1 MLIYNVTTKVSHGI
15 NEDWL
20 KWMKEEHIPK
30 ILATGMFTD
39 HRMVRV
45 LETDDSEGVTYAV
58 QYFCDNWE
66 QYAEYIKRFA
76 PDLRQKAVDRWG
88 NQIVSFRT
96 LMEVIN

>member
-15 NEDWL
+15 NEAWL
-20 KWMKEEHIPK
+20 EWMKKEHIPK
-30 ILATGMFTD
+30 ILSTGMFTD
-39 HRMVRV
+39 HRMVRI
-45 LETDDSEGVTYAV
+45 LETDDSDGATYAV
-58 QYFCDNWE
+58 QYFCNNWE

-88 NQIVSFRT
+88 DQIASFRT

>member
-1 MLIYNVTTKVSHGI
+1 
-15 NEDWL
+15 
-20 KWMKEEHIPK
+20 
-30 ILATGMFTD
+30 
-39 HRMVRV
+39 MVRV

-58 QYFCDNWE
+58 QYFCNNWE

-88 NQIVSFRT
+88 DQIASFRT

>member
-15 NEDWL
+15 NDDWL
-20 KWMKEEHIPK
+20 EWMKKEHIPK

-39 HRMVRV
+39 HRMVRL

-58 QYFCDNWE
+58 QYFCNNWE
-66 QYAEYIKRFA
+66 EYAEYIRRFA
-76 PDLRQKAVDRWG
+76 PDLRQKAIERWG
-88 NQIVSFRT
+88 DQIASFRT

>member
-20 KWMKEEHIPK
+20 HWMKEEHIPK

-39 HRMVRV
+39 HRMVRL

-58 QYFCDNWE
+58 QYFCNNWE

-88 NQIVSFRT
+88 NQIASFRT